1 GQEYTVNI
9 DADGKGS
16 LQVDNPNGE
25 DVYNDAS
32 SLVAEVISGTG
43 GNFEKIETG
52 AKGTAEI
59 ADTETPVTVTVTGV
73 AATEADAK
81 VTFNFE
87 LSHKPEAGSDPV
99 QLVVRV
105 AGQEYTVNIDADGK
119 GSLQVDNPNG
129 EDVYNDASS
138 LVAEVVSG
146 TGGNFEKIETGAK
159 GTAEIADTETPVTV
173 TVTGVAA
180 TEADAKVTFNFELSH
195 KPEAGSDPVQ
205 LVVRVAGQEYTVNID
220 ADGKGSLQVDN
231 PNGEDVYNDASSLVA
246 EVISGTG
253 GNFEKIE
260 IGAKGTAEIADTE
273 TPVTVT
279 VTGVAATEAD
289 AKVTFNFELSHKPEA
304 GSDPVQLVV
313 RVAGQDYTVN
323 IDADGKGSLQVDN
336 PNGEDVYNDASSLV
350 AEVVSGTGGN
360 FEKIETGAKG
370 TAEIA
375 DTETPV
381 TVTVTGVA
389 ATEADAKVTF
399 NFELSHKP
407 EAGSDPV
414 QLVVRVAGQEYTVNI
429 DADGKGSLQ
438 VDNPNGEDVYNDA
451 SSLVAEVVSGTG
463 GNFEKIETGAK
474 GTAEIADTETP
485 VTVTVTG
492 VAATEADA
500 KVTFNFELSHK
511 PEAGSDPVQL
521 VVRVAGQE
529 YTVNIDADG
538 KGSLQVDN
546 PNGEDVY
553 NDASSLVAEVIS
565 GTGGNFEKIETG
577 AKGTAEIAD
586 TETPVTVTVT
596 GVAAT
601 EADAKVTFNF
611 ELSHKPEAGSDPVQ
625 LVVRVAGQ
633 EYTVNIDADGKGSLQ
648 VDNPNGEDVYNDA
661 SSLVAEVVSGTGG
674 NFEKIETG

>member
-1 GQEYTVNI
+1 
-9 DADGKGS
+9 
-16 LQVDNPNGE
+16 
-25 DVYNDAS
+25 
-32 SLVAEVISGTG
+32 
-43 GNFEKIETG
+43 
-52 AKGTAEI
+52 
-59 ADTETPVTVTVTGV
+59 
-73 AATEADAK
+73 
-81 VTFNFE
+81 
-87 LSHKPEAGSDPV
+87 
-99 QLVVRV
+99 
-105 AGQEYTVNIDADGK
+105 EYTVNIDADGK

-463 GNFEKIETGAK
+463 GNFEKIETG
-474 GTAEIADTETP
+474 
-485 VTVTVTG
+485 
-492 VAATEADA
+492 
-500 KVTFNFELSHK
+500 
-511 PEAGSDPVQL
+511 
-521 VVRVAGQE
+521 
-529 YTVNIDADG
+529 
-538 KGSLQVDN
+538 
-546 PNGEDVY
+546 
-553 NDASSLVAEVIS
+553 
-565 GTGGNFEKIETG
+565 
-577 AKGTAEIAD
+577 
-586 TETPVTVTVT
+586 
-596 GVAAT
+596 
-601 EADAKVTFNF
+601 
-611 ELSHKPEAGSDPVQ
+611 
-625 LVVRVAGQ
+625 
-633 EYTVNIDADGKGSLQ
+633 
-648 VDNPNGEDVYNDA
+648 
-661 SSLVAEVVSGTGG
+661 
-674 NFEKIETG
+674 